1 MINTSYNAWIV
12 PIDEEI
18 AHAHFH
24 LPWMFVSDVC
34 LINCIRLITTIAP
47 NRNTITAIME
57 PNITIN
63 HVWVSISSARLWF
76 IGCLQ
81 MRITTKK
88 ENEIKLIGSHSVAV
102 LFVSAAICVCWITS
116 YILGPIDWCADPIVA
131 PSVCWRH
138 RCRFG
143 SQLRHSPNKWRRMS
157 DWPTWDSAMLLR
169 RTCSPIPLTRCAHRS
184 HELLLDSSRVC
195 H

>member
-34 LINCIRLITTIAP
+34 LINCIRLITTMAP

-88 ENEIKLIGSHSVAV
+88 ENEIKLFGSHSVAV
-102 LFVSAAICVCWITS
+102 LFVSAAV
-116 YILGPIDWCADPIVA
+116 
-131 PSVCWRH
+131 SVCWNYLVYSWSNWLV
-138 RCRFG
+138 CG
-143 SQLRHSPNKWRRMS
+143 SNRSAIGLLKTPV
-157 DWPTWDSAMLLR
+157 PTRVAAA
-169 RTCSPIPLTRCAHRS
+169 TLTK
-184 HELLLDSSRVC
+184 
-195 H
+195 